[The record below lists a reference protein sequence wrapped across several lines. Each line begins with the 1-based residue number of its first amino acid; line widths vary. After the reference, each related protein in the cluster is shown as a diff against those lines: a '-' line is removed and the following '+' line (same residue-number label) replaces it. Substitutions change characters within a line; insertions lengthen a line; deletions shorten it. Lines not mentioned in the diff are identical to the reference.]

1 MKYRYITSVFII
13 VSVILVATITIILPD
28 KEVSILEG
36 RTLEMIPLPEFIR
49 DKFSSNDKVNDVVEN
64 EEVNYQEDDSN
75 KVLLTNKTL
84 VSNVETE
91 SATQVYIKQ
100 ILNGKYFQ
108 RWDAYFS
115 DHIVGRDYIVSS
127 YMKIQE
133 IKNSKFINNVYMG
146 KNGMLFSA
154 GTLECTDK
162 EIQKSINKFND
173 FAKEIDV
180 ESVFL
185 GVIPGKGIIEKEN
198 FPINKNNESQEEII
212 YKFEDGLDKE
222 SINVIKFDDLSDK
235 HNVFYKTDHHLN
247 SKGIYLAYKDV
258 VEAINSKFEI
268 GKPLNEDMFNIET
281 FENCYIGADGR
292 KVGYLVKELD
302 DITIY
307 SPKDINYKAYD
318 SGVEYN
324 LIDKSQISK
333 DRFNND
339 YLVFM
344 GGDKSRVIIENEDSE
359 NDLRILTIG
368 DSMDNP
374 IIPMLVP
381 HFKSIYSFD
390 LRYNNI
396 DIIKEINDI
405 KPDIVLLLGLP
416 GGYLKDDS
424 KIFRLN
430 L

>member
-1 MKYRYITSVFII
+1 MRYRYTASIFII
-13 VSVILVATITIILPD
+13 ISVILMTTITVITPD

-36 RTLEMIPLPEFIR
+36 RTLEILPLPEFIR
-49 DKFSSNDKVNDVVEN
+49 NKIFGNNKVEESVENSKVNVQQEDNNKVVLVNSTSSNDIK
-64 EEVNYQEDDSN
+64 
-75 KVLLTNKTL
+75 
-84 VSNVETE
+84 TE
-91 SATQVYIKQ
+91 SATQVYIRQ
-100 ILNGKYFQ
+100 ILNGEYFQ
-108 RWDAYFS
+108 RWDTYFS

-127 YMKIQE
+127 YMNIQDL
-133 IKNSKFINNVYMG
+133 KNSKFINGVYIG
-146 KNGMLFSA
+146 EDGMLFSSDS
-154 GTLECTDK
+154 LECNN
-162 EIQKSINKFND
+162 EQIQKSINKFNE

-180 ESVFL
+180 ESIFL
-185 GVIPGKGIIEKEN
+185 GVIPSKDMIEKEN
-198 FPINKNNESQEEII
+198 FPINKNDESKEEII
-212 YKFEDGLDKE
+212 SNFQDGLDKE
-222 SINVIKFDDLSDK
+222 SIKVIKFDNLSDQD
-235 HNVFYKTDHHLN
+235 NVFYKTDHHLN

-302 DITIY
+302 DITVY

-318 SGVEYN
+318 SEVEYN

-416 GGYLKDDS
+416 GGYLKEDS

-430 L
+430 

>member
-1 MKYRYITSVFII
+1 MRYRYTSSIFII
-13 VSVILVATITIILPD
+13 ISVILMTTITVITSD

-36 RTLEMIPLPEFIR
+36 RTLEILPLPEFIR
-49 DKFSSNDKVNDVVEN
+49 NKIFGNNKVEESIENSEVNVQQEDNNKVVLVNSTSSNDI
-64 EEVNYQEDDSN
+64 
-75 KVLLTNKTL
+75 
-84 VSNVETE
+84 ETE
-91 SATQVYIKQ
+91 SATQVYIRQ
-100 ILNGKYFQ
+100 ILNGEYFQ
-108 RWDAYFS
+108 RWDTYFS

-127 YMKIQE
+127 YMNIQE
-133 IKNSKFINNVYMG
+133 LKNSKFINGVYIG
-146 KNGMLFSA
+146 EDGMLFSSDS
-154 GTLECTDK
+154 LECNN
-162 EIQKSINKFND
+162 EQIQKSINKFNE

-180 ESVFL
+180 ESIFL
-185 GVIPGKGIIEKEN
+185 GVIPSKDMIEKEN
-198 FPINKNNESQEEII
+198 FLINKNDESKEEII
-212 YKFEDGLDKE
+212 SNFQDGLDKE
-222 SINVIKFDDLSDK
+222 SIKVIKFDDLSDQ
-235 HNVFYKTDHHLN
+235 NNIFYKTDHHLN

-302 DITIY
+302 DITVY

-324 LIDKSQISK
+324 LIDKSHISK

-416 GGYLKDDS
+416 GGYLKEDS

-430 L
+430 

>member
-1 MKYRYITSVFII
+1 MRYRYTSSIFII
-13 VSVILVATITIILPD
+13 ISVILMTTITVITSD

-36 RTLEMIPLPEFIR
+36 RTLEILPLPEFIR
-49 DKFSSNDKVNDVVEN
+49 NKIFGNNKVEESIENSEVNVQQEDNNKVVLVNSTSSNDI
-64 EEVNYQEDDSN
+64 
-75 KVLLTNKTL
+75 
-84 VSNVETE
+84 ETE
-91 SATQVYIKQ
+91 SATQVYIRQ
-100 ILNGKYFQ
+100 ILNGEYFQ
-108 RWDAYFS
+108 RWDTYFS

-127 YMKIQE
+127 YMNIQE
-133 IKNSKFINNVYMG
+133 LKNSKFINGVYIG
-146 KNGMLFSA
+146 EDGMLFSSDS
-154 GTLECTDK
+154 LECNN
-162 EIQKSINKFND
+162 EQIQKSINKFNE

-180 ESVFL
+180 ESIFL
-185 GVIPGKGIIEKEN
+185 GVIPSKDMIEKEN
-198 FPINKNNESQEEII
+198 FLINKNDESKEEII
-212 YKFEDGLDKE
+212 SNFQDGLDKE
-222 SINVIKFDDLSDK
+222 SIKVIKFDDLSDQ
-235 HNVFYKTDHHLN
+235 NNIFYKTDHHLN

-268 GKPLNEDMFNIET
+268 GKPLNEDMFYIET

-302 DITIY
+302 DITVY

-318 SGVEYN
+318 SEVEYN

-416 GGYLKDDS
+416 GGYLKEDS

-430 L
+430 